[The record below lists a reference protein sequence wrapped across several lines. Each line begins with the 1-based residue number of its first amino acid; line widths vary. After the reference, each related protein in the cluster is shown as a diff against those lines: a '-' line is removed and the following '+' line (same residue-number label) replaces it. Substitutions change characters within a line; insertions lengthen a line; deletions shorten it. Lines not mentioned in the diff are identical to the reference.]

1 MLIVSLS
8 LYCLIPGSQRG
19 NYVWHYQCDTF
30 KGYIGEINIYPDYSH
45 KQMSAPWTL
54 SVHLPFKY
62 KRNHL
67 FSPGSNSH
75 VFKISKDIKFV
86 NASNGCTR
94 ALAQSLGK
102 GIIPFCITYTFGLYF
117 FCFASSRSIFCS
129 HTALKK
135 MGVNFFSM
143 LLIDTMD
150 WVKQSLCDIP
160 DVNFVQAS
168 ASHPLWEVFI
178 CCLFATSIL
187 EWNLHKLHPIFL
199 QLHKHAHWKSS
210 MCRSKCF
217 HVGSFALP
225 WFVY

>member
-1 MLIVSLS
+1 M
-8 LYCLIPGSQRG
+8 
-19 NYVWHYQCDTF
+19 WHFQ
-30 KGYIGEINIYPDYSH
+30 GYIGEINIYPDYSH

-75 VFKISKDIKFV
+75 VFKISKDIKFL

-94 ALAQSLGK
+94 ALARSLGK

-135 MGVNFFSM
+135 MGVNFFFYAF
-143 LLIDTMD
+143 D
-150 WVKQSLCDIP
+150 WHHGLGQTISLWYTGRELC
-160 DVNFVQAS
+160 AS
-168 ASHPLWEVFI
+168 FSF
-178 CCLFATSIL
+178 TSL
-187 EWNLHKLHPIFL
+187 
-199 QLHKHAHWKSS
+199 
-210 MCRSKCF
+210 
-217 HVGSFALP
+217 VGSLYMLSVCYIYFGMKSP
-225 WFVY
+225 